1 MYIEREM
8 KDKLLER
15 VEKFP
20 VIAVTGPRQSGKTTM
35 VKRLFPEKKY
45 VSMENPDTRE
55 FAHSDPRGFLET
67 CREGAVIDEAQRT
80 PLLFSYIQTEV
91 DEKKIMGQFVLTGSQ
106 NFLLLEKV
114 TQSLA
119 GRVALLK
126 LLPFACNEIQH
137 IIPEDQSYE
146 KLIHRGFYPAI
157 YDRNIEPEDYFPNYT
172 QTYIER
178 DVRSFQNIQDLNT
191 FQTFLK
197 LCSGRIGQL
206 LNISSLATDCGISQ
220 PTARQ
225 WLNILEASYI
235 VYRLQPHHENFNKR
249 LVKMPKLY
257 FYDTGLAC
265 SLLSIHSSEQVLSH
279 YNRGALFENLVI
291 SELIKNSYNAGR
303 EHNLYF
309 WRDKNGNE
317 IDILMEYARRIVPVE
332 IKSGKT
338 VSRDYFTGL
347 NYWKKIS
354 GSNQAGYLV
363 YGGSEYQ
370 ERSGATVL
378 PWNRFNLLFDI

>member
-1 MYIEREM
+1 
-8 KDKLLER
+8 
-15 VEKFP
+15 
-20 VIAVTGPRQSGKTTM
+20 
-35 VKRLFPEKKY
+35 
-45 VSMENPDTRE
+45 
-55 FAHSDPRGFLET
+55 
-67 CREGAVIDEAQRT
+67 
-80 PLLFSYIQTEV
+80 
-91 DEKKIMGQFVLTGSQ
+91 
-106 NFLLLEKV
+106 
-114 TQSLA
+114 
-119 GRVALLK
+119 
-126 LLPFACNEIQH
+126 
-137 IIPEDQSYE
+137 
-146 KLIHRGFYPAI
+146 
-157 YDRNIEPEDYFPNYT
+157 
-172 QTYIER
+172 
-178 DVRSFQNIQDLNT
+178 
-191 FQTFLK
+191 
-197 LCSGRIGQL
+197 
-206 LNISSLATDCGISQ
+206 
-220 PTARQ
+220 
-225 WLNILEASYI
+225 
-235 VYRLQPHHENFNKR
+235 
-249 LVKMPKLY
+249 MPKLY

-303 EHNLYF
+303 KHNLYF

-317 IDILMEYARRIVPVE
+317 IDILMEYARHIVPVE